1 MRKYNFK
8 FYEGTEG
15 DYAVFLFTPGTET
28 CVNIIGEPT
37 TFNILDNNSAAH
49 ALAIDEWQ
57 EIVDALYRIIDESI
71 IGRYTYYDSD
81 NTPQNVYDAFLNG
94 GIPALKDA
102 KLIAT
107 PETVYWDNIR
117 DIENAE
123 EVFQLEKGD
132 KPIRPQARYT
142 VRFTVGDE
150 ILTDFYANL
159 EDARKHVGDFL
170 TTYLNPDHTILVKP
184 NTSAEVSLAD
194 SEGDIDRYEINV
206 PSLQLCT
213 IPLLQ
218 DAQNNPRFQT
228 QADMDLLSRL
238 VCGKA
243 GRGLEVERDEY
254 KRLVV
259 KPKYW
264 QATAPVNR
272 QRYGSLTDLLSMP
285 CGLAD
290 RLRAYCELRGLI

>member
-1 MRKYNFK
+1 MRKYDFK

-15 DYAVFLFTPGTET
+15 DYAVFLFTPSTKT
-28 CVNIIGEPT
+28 CVGIIGEPT
-37 TFNILDNNSAAH
+37 TFNILDNDSATH
-49 ALAIDEWQ
+49 AIAVDEWQ
-57 EIVDALYRIIDESI
+57 EIVDALYGVIDESI

-81 NTPQNVYDAFLNG
+81 NNPQNIYEAFLNG
-94 GIPALKDA
+94 GISALKDA

-107 PETVYWDNIR
+107 PETVYWDNIH

-123 EVFQLEKGD
+123 TIFQLKKGD

-159 EDARKHVGDFL
+159 EDARKYVGDFL
-170 TTYLNPDHTILVKP
+170 TTYLNPDHTILIKP
-184 NTSAEVSLAD
+184 NVNAEVSLSD
-194 SEGDIDRYEINV
+194 SKGDTDRYEINIR
-206 PSLQLCT
+206 SLQLYT

-218 DAQNNPRFQT
+218 DAQHNPRFQT
-228 QADMDLLSRL
+228 QADVDLLSRL
-238 VCGKA
+238 VCGRV
-243 GRGLEVERDEY
+243 GRGLEVELDEY
-254 KRLVV
+254 KHLMV

-264 QATAPVNR
+264 QATAPISR
-272 QRYGSLTDLLSMP
+272 QRYSSLTDLTSMP

-290 RLRAYCELRGLI
+290 RLRKYCELRGLM